1 MSGLYGASAG
11 RKHLRPHACTRAH
24 TTVYIYESIFA
35 YENRIYVCMGVGVC
49 VWNPPPFS
57 SRRNLFHNYE
67 ADNSYSEKVVLIKMC
82 AVSDE

>member
-1 MSGLYGASAG
+1 M
-11 RKHLRPHACTRAH
+11 KT
-24 TTVYIYESIFA
+24 ESM
-35 YENRIYVCMGVGVC
+35 YVWVWVC
-49 VWNPPPFS
+49 VYGNPPPFS